1 MTTSDLAAAPS
12 RLQAVTAAWKTV
24 LVHVEAGPQGGAQ
37 LGPAVALAEDLDAL
51 LVGVAAEAVEPMAY
65 SEPYLAGAG
74 PFYVALQEQI
84 SADLQAAEKTFRTK
98 AANTRHAFHALEA
111 RPVPTLAALA
121 RSCDVIVAGAGAPAD
136 SSYLRA
142 AAAELALSAG
152 RPVLVAPAG
161 SARLRAETVVVA
173 WKDTRES
180 RRALAD
186 ALPVLKS
193 ARDVLVVAV
202 CDKDG
207 AEGGEIEVQD
217 VVLGLKRHGVK
228 ARSKV
233 VVASDARVA
242 EILNGEAAG
251 IGADLIVAGCYGRA
265 RLNEWLFG
273 GATRDLL
280 HAPERFLLIS
290 H

>member
-1 MTTSDLAAAPS
+1 MTVSDLAVTPS
-12 RLQAVTAAWKTV
+12 RLKAVTAAWKTV
-24 LVHVEAGPQGGAQ
+24 LVHVEAGPRGGAQ
-37 LGPAVALAEDLDAL
+37 VDAAVALAEDLDAL

-65 SEPYLAGAG
+65 SEPYMAGVG

-84 SADLQAAEKTFRTK
+84 SADLKAAEKTFRAR
-98 AANTRHAFHALEA
+98 AANTRHTFRALES

-121 RSCDVIVAGAGAPAD
+121 RSCDVIVASAD
-136 SSYLRA
+136 SMAGDSYRRVG
-142 AAAELALSAG
+142 AAEMTLAAG
-152 RPVLVAPAG
+152 RPVLVTP
-161 SARLRAETVVVA
+161 SKPSRLRAEAVVVA
-173 WKDTRES
+173 WKESRES

-186 ALPVLKS
+186 ALPLLKS

-207 AEGGEIEVQD
+207 AEDAKIEVED
-217 VVLGLKRHGVK
+217 VVLGLKRHEVK
-228 ARSKV
+228 ARAKV
-233 VVASDARVA
+233 EIAPDARVA
-242 EILNGEAAG
+242 EILNREAGA
-251 IGADLIVAGCYGRA
+251 IGADVIVAGCYGRP

-280 HAPERFLLIS
+280 NSPERFLLLS